1 MKQVTEQVVKE
12 FVKGNEMAFD
22 IIFNSYYKLL
32 VIYARR
38 LLGATADAED
48 VVMDSF
54 TTLWERRNEISHHK
68 SLNAF
73 LYKVVYNRSVDSIR
87 KNNSRENYLRTAPG
101 NEVEL
106 PDFETSRDQIEEIE
120 ILYSAIE
127 SLPDQCQRVFNMNKF
142 EGKKYREIAEE
153 LSISIKTVENHMGK
167 ALKILREHLLA
178 SRNKKD

>member
-1 MKQVTEQVVKE
+1 MKQVTEQVVRE

-38 LLGATADAED
+38 LLGTTADAED

-54 TTLWERRNEISHHK
+54 TTLWERRTEISHNK

-73 LYKVVYNRSVDSIR
+73 LYKLVYNRSVDSIR
-87 KNNSRENYLRTAPG
+87 KNNSKENYLRTG
-101 NEVEL
+101 SGSEVEL